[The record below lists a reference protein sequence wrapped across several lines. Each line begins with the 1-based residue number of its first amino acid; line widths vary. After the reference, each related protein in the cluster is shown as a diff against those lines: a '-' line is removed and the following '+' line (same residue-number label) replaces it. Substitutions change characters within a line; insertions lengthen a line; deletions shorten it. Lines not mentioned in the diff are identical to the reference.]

1 MCTTRCE
8 TLCINIYKDLCWAF
22 IAWLMWQ
29 CAPAGVMTAIAFVHN
44 LLRRH
49 PACTVLL
56 HAPSSTAAV
65 AQAPS
70 ADATEHINAAS
81 ARQDAPAALM
91 SEQPT
96 AGSRGIILVEGRAAK
111 KRKKAPEQ
119 DSMQPGCD
127 SAGRRHLAA
136 PSESVQAPC
145 NGASAAEAE
154 EQGVQA
160 QGSASGQQQ
169 SAARVDVYSVTED
182 DPAKSRAIE
191 SSLWEV
197 EALRNHYCPQVSAFE
212 HLMER
217 LTQIMALKRLPFCMR
232 FAFRSLKE

>member
-1 MCTTRCE
+1 
-8 TLCINIYKDLCWAF
+8 
-22 IAWLMWQ
+22 MWQ
-29 CAPAGVMTAIAFVHN
+29 WAPAGAMTATAFVHN

-70 ADATEHINAAS
+70 AAATERIDAADT
-81 ARQDAPAALM
+81 RQDAPAALM
-91 SEQPT
+91 SKQP
-96 AGSRGIILVEGRAAK
+96 AASSRGLDPVEEKAAK
-111 KRKKAPEQ
+111 RRKKAPERE
-119 DSMQPGCD
+119 SVQPGSD
-127 SAGRRHLAA
+127 SVGRRHLAA
-136 PSESVQAPC
+136 SSESVQAPC

-160 QGSASGQQQ
+160 QGSASGLQQMT
-169 SAARVDVYSVTED
+169 AGVDVYSVTED

-197 EALRNHYCPQVSAFE
+197 EALRNHYYPQVSTIPYGKVDTDHGTGEAPLRHAMCLLE
-212 HLMER
+212 
-217 LTQIMALKRLPFCMR
+217 
-232 FAFRSLKE
+232 S

>member
-1 MCTTRCE
+1 
-8 TLCINIYKDLCWAF
+8 
-22 IAWLMWQ
+22 
-29 CAPAGVMTAIAFVHN
+29 MTAIAFVHN

-81 ARQDAPAALM
+81 ARQNAPAALM
-91 SEQPT
+91 SEQP
-96 AGSRGIILVEGRAAK
+96 AASRRDMFLVEERAAK
-111 KRKKAPEQ
+111 EREKAPER

-136 PSESVQAPC
+136 SSESVQPPC

-154 EQGVQA
+154 EQGVA
-160 QGSASGQQQ
+160 SAGQRFWPP
-169 SAARVDVYSVTED
+169 AD
-182 DPAKSRAIE
+182 DSRGGC
-191 SSLWEV
+191 V
-197 EALRNHYCPQVSAFE
+197 
-212 HLMER
+212 
-217 LTQIMALKRLPFCMR
+217 
-232 FAFRSLKE
+232 